1 MFFPSLIFPRIT
13 VKYALYERDK
23 RFTIIVLEEKYIAEI
38 ILLKCLIFFW
48 GNT

>member
-23 RFTIIVLEEKYIAEI
+23 RFTIIIVLEEKYIAEI
-38 ILLKCLIFFW
+38 ILLKCLIFF
-48 GNT
+48 